1 MVFSSIIFIFFIMP
15 LFIVADR
22 MIKYTCNIIDIN
34 DCTYRNIFL
43 IIISLFFYIWGE
55 AANVFILVCL
65 GIINY
70 YAGKF
75 IHRNN
80 GKYIIY
86 FIALNIFVL
95 FCCKY
100 ICWFLTLILPFLE
113 LKQPRLP
120 LGISFF
126 TFHAISYLID
136 IRRKDIQPAKNVI
149 EFLTYFC
156 MFPHLVA
163 GPIVRYAQV
172 QHELTRR
179 GPDASLFSYGL
190 FRFLVGL
197 NKKVLIAN
205 NVAAIADM
213 AFKLSAQGNLHF
225 IDAWLG
231 IVAYTVQIY
240 FDFSGYSD
248 MAIGL
253 AAMAGFHFE
262 ENFNRP
268 YSSTSIREFWRRWH
282 ISLSSWLRDYLYIPL
297 GGSRGSVLSTYKNQ
311 LVVFFICGLWHGA
324 NMTFI
329 VWGLWHGVFLILERM
344 KAGLLMTQ
352 LPSSLG
358 RVYVLLVVMLGW
370 VFFRAE
376 NITEAMSYMTTLF
389 MPSLD
394 APVLSFYTMSM
405 LVLGIG
411 CALCLV
417 PDRLL
422 PSFPISRQKDF
433 STGLYVCQ
441 VVLAVVSVSMLITSS
456 RNPFIY
462 FNF

>member
-1 MVFSSIIFIFFIMP
+1 MVFSSVIFIFFMLP
-15 LFIVADR
+15 LFILADNSIR
-22 MIKYTCNIIDIN
+22 CAGSVLGAHEYR
-34 DCTYRNIFL
+34 YRNISL

-55 AANVFILVCL
+55 AANVFILLGL
-65 GIINY
+65 GIVNY
-70 YAGKF
+70 YAGK
-75 IHRNN
+75 IIYNN
-80 GKYIIY
+80 GKRIIY
-86 FIALNIFVL
+86 FIVLNIFVL

-100 ICWFLTLILPFLE
+100 VCWVISLILPFLE
-113 LKQPRLP
+113 LKQPKLP

-136 IRRKDIQPAKNVI
+136 IRRGVIQPAKNAVD
-149 EFLTYFC
+149 FLTYFC

-179 GPDASLFSYGL
+179 GPDASLFSYGV
-190 FRFLVGL
+190 FRFLMGL

-205 NVAAIADM
+205 SVAGIADA
-213 AFKLSAQGNLHF
+213 AFVLSSQGHLHF
-225 IDAWLG
+225 LDAWLG
-231 IVAYTVQIY
+231 IAAYTVQIY

-268 YSSTSIREFWRRWH
+268 YSSSSIREFWRRWH

-297 GGSRGSVLSTYKNQ
+297 GGSRGSVLSTYRNQ

-324 NMTFI
+324 DMTFI
-329 VWGLWHGVFLILERM
+329 VWGLWHGIFLIVERM
-344 KAGLLMTQ
+344 KAGALIAK
-352 LPSSLG
+352 LPSGLA
-358 RVYVLLVVMLGW
+358 RAYVMLVVMLGW

-376 NITEAMSYMTTLF
+376 NMAEAMTYMKTMF
-389 MPSLD
+389 MPSC
-394 APVLSFYTMSM
+394 APSVLSFYAMSM
-405 LVLGIG
+405 VVLM
-411 CALCLV
+411 
-417 PDRLL
+417 
-422 PSFPISRQKDF
+422 
-433 STGLYVCQ
+433 
-441 VVLAVVSVSMLITSS
+441 LAVVLCLIPDRFLPFSPVSEKKELSAGLYFCHAALAVISVSMLITSS